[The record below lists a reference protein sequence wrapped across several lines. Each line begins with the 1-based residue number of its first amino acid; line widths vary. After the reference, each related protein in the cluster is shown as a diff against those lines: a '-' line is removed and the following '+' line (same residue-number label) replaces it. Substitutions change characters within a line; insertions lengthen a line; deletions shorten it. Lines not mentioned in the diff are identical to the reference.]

1 MKRQLTSI
9 LLFSALLVGGASTF
23 VSCTDHESDSAY
35 NTSVSL
41 ADAIAQQKAKLEAL
55 NNELAQKVDQATY
68 ATDKQA
74 LEARIAAN
82 EEVIAKLDD
91 NYVSYGKLNAA
102 IDGSKA
108 YTDSLVKSE
117 IGAIE
122 KLRKTDS
129 LANARLDS
137 ALQAQIDT
145 LGKQVNSIDEMQKK
159 MEKALDYLV
168 NKNLSNIAIN
178 ATENPVVGEWNAAF
192 VGSQLNLAAAYYG
205 VSTGLCDEEYW
216 KDATTGEKDNQLKK
230 NHVINGKDAGYIYVS
245 LNPTELDPSC
255 ITDLKLVDSQGNE
268 AKGFTLGGL
277 KETSKVLTYGY
288 TRAASANGFYAI
300 PVTCTD
306 PQNDDFSLN
315 KGDLK
320 TAAKNV
326 LDELKNPSKTNLQ
339 IADIATTLYRS
350 LNNQLKAYTVKAT
363 YYLYDATTGEMVKKT
378 QVAPTYNMAAF
389 AVKPLSF
396 NFAKD
401 NQYLAKIA
409 AGLDRDWFPTLSDN
423 LSRIMSSLENVKFE
437 NKELSVYSFVAAL
450 GVTADEVDGNVV
462 FKNGNNEVATI
473 KNATV
478 EKEGETTVTIGT
490 ETKTQYIYKLT
501 VKDDTMLKPVIE
513 EINNTIAG
521 KLQPAKDVIN
531 AAMKYTEKYDNYV
544 PKLNSLLKKITSNVA
559 NANRLLQP
567 TLLYVDQNN
576 NWNFVSTANHF
587 GSRFTGRGATV
598 MVATTYTAEYLA
610 PAYKKSIYVLDEKG
624 DIAKGAEILVDGTNY
639 GQTPFTGNVHKIV
652 FNAKDAGNYTIVYK
666 AVDYS
671 GVEVEKNFYITV
683 K

>member
-41 ADAIAQQKAKLEAL
+41 ADAIAKQKSDLTEL
-55 NNELAQKVDQATY
+55 NEWLGELKKQNPSLADAIDARIKAN
-68 ATDKQA
+68 KQA
-74 LEARIAAN
+74 IADL
-82 EEVIAKLDD
+82 LDD
-91 NYVSYGKLNAA
+91 TFVTYGKLNAA
-102 IDGSKA
+102 IEGSEA
-108 YTDSLVKSE
+108 YQGLKSE
-117 IGAIE
+117 IAAVE

-159 MEKALDYLV
+159 METALDYLV

-205 VSTGLCDEEYW
+205 VAGSEGSEYFNV
-216 KDATTGEKDNQLKK
+216 KGGKL
-230 NHVINGKDAGYIYVS
+230 VSNGDAGYIYVS
-245 LNPTELDPSC
+245 LNPTELDPAQ
-255 ITDLKLVDSQGNE
+255 ITELKLVDSQGNE
-268 AKGFTLGGL
+268 AKGFKLGDL
-277 KETSKVLTYGY
+277 TPTSKVLTYGY

-320 TAAKNV
+320 AAAKNV
-326 LDELKNPSKTNLQ
+326 LEELKNPSKTNLQ
-339 IADIATTLYRS
+339 VADIATTLYRS

-389 AVKPLSF
+389 AVKPLGF
-396 NFAKD
+396 NFAKN

-409 AGLDRDWFPTLSDN
+409 SGLDRDWFPTLSDN
-423 LSRIMSSLENVKFE
+423 LSRIMSSLEDFKIDEKQNI
-437 NKELSVYSFVAAL
+437 SVISFVASL
-450 GVTADEVDGNVV
+450 GVKAENVGNDVV
-462 FKNGNNEVATI
+462 FNKDKQKEITI
-473 KNATV
+473 KNASVV
-478 EKEGETTVTIGT
+478 ELGSVEVNVGTTESKEQ
-490 ETKTQYIYKLT
+490 QYIYKLT
-501 VKDDTMLKPVIE
+501 VKDDEMLTPIIKN
-513 EINNTIAG
+513 INNTIAG

-531 AAMKYTEKYDNYV
+531 TALKFSEKYDNYV
-544 PKLNSLLKKITSNVA
+544 PKLNSLLHKVTSNIGNV
-559 NANRLLQP
+559 NRLLQP
-567 TLLYVDQNN
+567 TLMYVDQND

-587 GSRFTGRGATV
+587 GSRFTGKGATI

-610 PAYKKSIYVLDEKG
+610 PAYKKSIYVKD
-624 DIAKGAEILVDGTNY
+624 AKNGAAILVDGKEIKEGDT
-639 GQTPFTGNVHKIV
+639 FSGNVHKIV
-652 FNAKDAGNYTIVYK
+652 FNAKDAGDYTIVYK

-671 GVEVEKNFYITV
+671 GVEVEKEFYITV

>member
-41 ADAIAQQKAKLEAL
+41 ADAIAKQKSDLTEL
-55 NNELAQKVDQATY
+55 NQWLGELRTKKPSLADAIDARIKAN
-68 ATDKQA
+68 KQA
-74 LEARIAAN
+74 I
-82 EEVIAKLDD
+82 EELMAENFVT
-91 NYVSYGKLNAA
+91 YGKLNAA

-216 KDATTGEKDNQLKK
+216 KDNQLKN

-339 IADIATTLYRS
+339 VADIATTLYRS
-350 LNNQLKAYTVKAT
+350 LNNQLKAYTVKVT

-396 NFAKD
+396 NFAKN

-409 AGLDRDWFPTLSDN
+409 SGLDRDWFPTLSDN
-423 LSRIMSSLENVKFE
+423 LSRIMSSLEDVKFE

-450 GVTADEVDGNVV
+450 GVTAENVDGNVV
-462 FKNGNNEVATI
+462 FKNGRDVVATI

-478 EKEGETTVTIGT
+478 KQEGETIVGT
-490 ETKTQYIYKLT
+490 GADAKKQYIYKLT
-501 VKDDTMLKPVIE
+501 VKDDTMLKPVID

-544 PKLNSLLKKITSNVA
+544 PKLNSLLKKITSNIA

-567 TLLYVDQNN
+567 TLLYVDQND

-587 GSRFTGRGATV
+587 GSRFTGKGATI

-624 DIAKGAEILVDGTNY
+624 NKTKGAEILVNGTNY
-639 GQTPFTGNVHKIV
+639 GETPFSGNVHKIV

>member
-23 VSCTDHESDSAY
+23 VSCTDNESDSAY

-41 ADAIAQQKAKLEAL
+41 ADAIAKQKADLL
-55 NNELAQKVDQATY
+55 NLNEWLGELKKQNPSLADAIDARIKAN
-68 ATDKQA
+68 KQA
-74 LEARIAAN
+74 IADL
-82 EEVIAKLDD
+82 LDD
-91 NYVSYGKLNAA
+91 TFVTYGKLNAA
-102 IDGSKA
+102 IEGSEA
-108 YTDSLVKSE
+108 YQGLKSE
-117 IGAIE
+117 IAAVE

-159 MEKALDYLV
+159 METALDYLV

-205 VSTGLCDEEYW
+205 VAGSEGSEYFNV
-216 KDATTGEKDNQLKK
+216 KGGKL
-230 NHVINGKDAGYIYVS
+230 VSNGDAGYIYVS
-245 LNPTELDPSC
+245 LNPTELDPAQ
-255 ITDLKLVDSQGNE
+255 ITELKLVDSQGNE
-268 AKGFTLGGL
+268 AKGFKLGDL
-277 KETSKVLTYGY
+277 TPTSKVLTYGY

-320 TAAKNV
+320 AAAKNV
-326 LDELKNPSKTNLQ
+326 LEELKNPSKTNLQ
-339 IADIATTLYRS
+339 VADIATTLYRS

-389 AVKPLSF
+389 AVKPLGF
-396 NFAKD
+396 NFAKN

-409 AGLDRDWFPTLSDN
+409 SGLDRDWFPTLSDN
-423 LSRIMSSLENVKFE
+423 LSRIMSSLEDVKFE

-450 GVTADEVDGNVV
+450 GVTAENVDGNVV
-462 FKNGNNEVATI
+462 FKNGTAVVATI

-478 EKEGETTVTIGT
+478 KQEGVTSVGT
-490 ETKTQYIYKLT
+490 GDDAKNQYIYKLT
-501 VKDDTMLKPVIE
+501 VKDDTMLKPVID

-544 PKLNSLLKKITSNVA
+544 PKLNSLVKKITSNIA
-559 NANRLLQP
+559 NVNRLLQP

-610 PAYKKSIYVLDEKG
+610 PAYKKSIYVKD
-624 DIAKGAEILVDGTNY
+624 AKNGAAILVDGKEIKEGDT
-639 GQTPFTGNVHKIV
+639 FSGNVHKIV
-652 FNAKDAGNYTIVYK
+652 FNAKDAGDYTIVYK

-671 GVEVEKNFYITV
+671 GEGVEKEFYITV

>member
-23 VSCTDHESDSAY
+23 VSCTDNESDSAY

-41 ADAIAQQKAKLEAL
+41 ADAIAKQKADLL
-55 NNELAQKVDQATY
+55 NLNEWLGELKKQNPSLADAIDARIKAN
-68 ATDKQA
+68 KQA
-74 LEARIAAN
+74 IADL
-82 EEVIAKLDD
+82 LDD
-91 NYVSYGKLNAA
+91 TFVTYGKLNAA
-102 IDGSKA
+102 IEGSEA
-108 YTDSLVKSE
+108 YQGLKSE
-117 IGAIE
+117 IAAVE

-159 MEKALDYLV
+159 METALDYLV

-205 VSTGLCDEEYW
+205 VAGSEGSEYFNV
-216 KDATTGEKDNQLKK
+216 KGGKL
-230 NHVINGKDAGYIYVS
+230 VSNGDAGYIYVS
-245 LNPTELDPSC
+245 LNPTELDPAQ
-255 ITDLKLVDSQGNE
+255 ITELKLVDSQGNE
-268 AKGFTLGGL
+268 AKGFKLGDL
-277 KETSKVLTYGY
+277 TPTSKVLTYGY

-320 TAAKNV
+320 AAAKNV
-326 LDELKNPSKTNLQ
+326 LEELKNPSKTNLQ
-339 IADIATTLYRS
+339 VADIATTLYRS

-389 AVKPLSF
+389 AVKPLGF
-396 NFAKD
+396 NFAKN

-409 AGLDRDWFPTLSDN
+409 SGLDRDWFPTLSDN
-423 LSRIMSSLENVKFE
+423 LSRIMSSLEDVKFE

-450 GVTADEVDGNVV
+450 GVTAENVDGNVV
-462 FKNGNNEVATI
+462 FKNGTAVVATI

-478 EKEGETTVTIGT
+478 KQEGVTSVGT
-490 ETKTQYIYKLT
+490 GDDAKNQYIYKLT
-501 VKDDTMLKPVIE
+501 VKDDTMLKPVID

-521 KLQPAKDVIN
+521 KLQPAKDV
-531 AAMKYTEKYDNYV
+531 M
-544 PKLNSLLKKITSNVA
+544 
-559 NANRLLQP
+559 
-567 TLLYVDQNN
+567 
-576 NWNFVSTANHF
+576 W
-587 GSRFTGRGATV
+587 
-598 MVATTYTAEYLA
+598 
-610 PAYKKSIYVLDEKG
+610 
-624 DIAKGAEILVDGTNY
+624 
-639 GQTPFTGNVHKIV
+639 
-652 FNAKDAGNYTIVYK
+652 
-666 AVDYS
+666 
-671 GVEVEKNFYITV
+671 
-683 K
+683 

>member
-23 VSCTDHESDSAY
+23 VSCTDNESDSAY

-41 ADAIAQQKAKLEAL
+41 ADAIAKQKAELTTL
-55 NNELAQKVDQATY
+55 NQWLGDLKNQSSLGDAIDGRIQEN
-68 ATDKQA
+68 KQA
-74 LEARIAAN
+74 IADL
-82 EEVIAKLDD
+82 LDD
-91 NYVSYGKLNAA
+91 TFVTYGKLNAA
-102 IDGSKA
+102 IEASQA
-108 YTDSLVKSE
+108 YQGLKSE
-117 IGAIE
+117 IAAVE
-122 KLRKTDS
+122 RLRATDS
-129 LANARLDS
+129 LAFARMDS
-137 ALQAQIDT
+137 TLQAKIDT
-145 LGKQVNSIDEMQKK
+145 LGTKVNSIEEMQDK
-159 MEKALDYLV
+159 MKTALDFLV

-205 VSTGLCDEEYW
+205 VAGSAGSEYFNV
-216 KDATTGEKDNQLKK
+216 KGGKL
-230 NHVINGKDAGYIYVS
+230 VSNGDAGYIYVS
-245 LNPTELDPSC
+245 LNPTELDPAQ
-255 ITDLKLVDSQGNE
+255 ITELKLVDSQGNE
-268 AKGFTLGGL
+268 AKGFKLGDL
-277 KETSKVLTYGY
+277 TPTSKVLTYGY

-320 TAAKNV
+320 AAAKNV
-326 LDELKNPSKTNLQ
+326 LEELKNPSKTNLQ
-339 IADIATTLYRS
+339 VADIATTLYRS

-389 AVKPLSF
+389 AVKPLGF
-396 NFAKD
+396 NFAKN

-409 AGLDRDWFPTLSDN
+409 SGLDRDWFPTLSDN
-423 LSRIMSSLENVKFE
+423 LSRIMSSLEDVKFE

-450 GVTADEVDGNVV
+450 GVTAENVDGNVV
-462 FKNGNNEVATI
+462 FKNGTEVVATI

-478 EKEGETTVTIGT
+478 KQEGETIVGT
-490 ETKTQYIYKLT
+490 GAEAKNQYIYKLT
-501 VKDDTMLKPVIE
+501 VKDDTMLKPVID

-544 PKLNSLLKKITSNVA
+544 PKLNSLVKKITSNIA
-559 NANRLLQP
+559 NVNRLLQP

-610 PAYKKSIYVLDEKG
+610 PAYKKSIYVED
-624 DIAKGAEILVDGTNY
+624 AKNGAAILVDGKEIKEGDT
-639 GQTPFTGNVHKIV
+639 FSGNVHKIV
-652 FNAKDAGNYTIVYK
+652 FNAKDAGDYTIVYK

-671 GVEVEKNFYITV
+671 GEMVEKEFYITV

>member
-23 VSCTDHESDSAY
+23 VSCTDNESDSAY

-41 ADAIAQQKAKLEAL
+41 ADAIAKQKADLL
-55 NNELAQKVDQATY
+55 NLNEWLGELKKQNPSLADAIDARIKAN
-68 ATDKQA
+68 KQA
-74 LEARIAAN
+74 IADL
-82 EEVIAKLDD
+82 LDD
-91 NYVSYGKLNAA
+91 TFVTYGKLNAA
-102 IDGSKA
+102 IEGSEA
-108 YTDSLVKSE
+108 YQGLKSE
-117 IGAIE
+117 IAAVE

-159 MEKALDYLV
+159 METALDYLV

-205 VSTGLCDEEYW
+205 VAGSEGSEYFNV
-216 KDATTGEKDNQLKK
+216 KGGKL
-230 NHVINGKDAGYIYVS
+230 VSNGDAGYIYVS
-245 LNPTELDPSC
+245 LNPTELDPAQ
-255 ITDLKLVDSQGNE
+255 ITELKLVDSQGNE
-268 AKGFTLGGL
+268 AKGFKLGDL
-277 KETSKVLTYGY
+277 TPTSKVLTYGY

-320 TAAKNV
+320 AAAKNV
-326 LDELKNPSKTNLQ
+326 LEELKNPSKTNLQ
-339 IADIATTLYRS
+339 VADIATTLYRS

-389 AVKPLSF
+389 AVKPLGF
-396 NFAKD
+396 NFAKN

-409 AGLDRDWFPTLSDN
+409 SGLDRDWFPTLSDN
-423 LSRIMSSLENVKFE
+423 LSRIMSSLEDVKFE

-450 GVTADEVDGNVV
+450 GVTAENVDGNVV
-462 FKNGNNEVATI
+462 FKNGTADVATI

-478 EKEGETTVTIGT
+478 KQEGMTSVGT
-490 ETKTQYIYKLT
+490 GDDAKNQYIYKLT
-501 VKDDTMLKPVIE
+501 VKDDTMLKPVID

-544 PKLNSLLKKITSNVA
+544 PKLNSLVKKITSNIA
-559 NANRLLQP
+559 NVNRLLQP

-610 PAYKKSIYVLDEKG
+610 PAYKKSIYVKD
-624 DIAKGAEILVDGTNY
+624 AKNGAAILVDGKEIKEGDT
-639 GQTPFTGNVHKIV
+639 FSGNVHKIV
-652 FNAKDAGNYTIVYK
+652 FNAKDAGDYTIVYK

-671 GVEVEKNFYITV
+671 GEGVVKEFYITV

>member
-41 ADAIAQQKAKLEAL
+41 ADAIAKQKSDLTELNEWLGKLRTEKPS
-55 NNELAQKVDQATY
+55 LADAIDARIKAN
-68 ATDKQA
+68 KQA
-74 LEARIAAN
+74 IEKLMAEN
-82 EEVIAKLDD
+82 FVTCGKLD
-91 NYVSYGKLNAA
+91 AA
-102 IDGSKA
+102 IAGSKA

-159 MEKALDYLV
+159 METALDYLV

-205 VSTGLCDEEYW
+205 VAGSEGSEYFNV
-216 KDATTGEKDNQLKK
+216 KGGKL
-230 NHVINGKDAGYIYVS
+230 VSNGDAGYIYVS
-245 LNPTELDPSC
+245 LNPTELDPAQ
-255 ITDLKLVDSQGNE
+255 ITELKLVDSQGNE
-268 AKGFTLGGL
+268 AKGFKLGDL
-277 KETSKVLTYGY
+277 TPTSKVLTYGY

-320 TAAKNV
+320 AAAKNV
-326 LDELKNPSKTNLQ
+326 LEELKNPSKTNLQ
-339 IADIATTLYRS
+339 VADIATTLYRS

-389 AVKPLSF
+389 AVKPLGF
-396 NFAKD
+396 NFAKN

-409 AGLDRDWFPTLSDN
+409 SGLDRDWFPTLSDN
-423 LSRIMSSLENVKFE
+423 LSRIMSSLEDVKFE

-450 GVTADEVDGNVV
+450 GVTAENVDGNVV
-462 FKNGNNEVATI
+462 FKNGTEVVATI

-478 EKEGETTVTIGT
+478 KQEGETIVGT
-490 ETKTQYIYKLT
+490 GADAKKQYIYKLT
-501 VKDDTMLKPVIE
+501 VKDDTMLKPVID

-544 PKLNSLLKKITSNVA
+544 PKLNSLVKKITSNIA
-559 NANRLLQP
+559 NVNRLLQP

-610 PAYKKSIYVLDEKG
+610 PAYKKSIYVKD
-624 DIAKGAEILVDGTNY
+624 AKNGAAILVDGKEIKEGDT
-639 GQTPFTGNVHKIV
+639 FSGNVHKIV
-652 FNAKDAGNYTIVYK
+652 FNAKDAGDYTIVYK

-671 GVEVEKNFYITV
+671 GVEVEKEFYITV

>member
-23 VSCTDHESDSAY
+23 VSCTDNESDSAY

-41 ADAIAQQKAKLEAL
+41 ADAIAKQKAELTTL
-55 NNELAQKVDQATY
+55 NQWLGDLKNKSSLGDAIDGRIQEN
-68 ATDKQA
+68 KQA
-74 LEARIAAN
+74 IADL
-82 EEVIAKLDD
+82 LDD
-91 NYVSYGKLNAA
+91 TFVTYGKLNAA
-102 IDGSKA
+102 IEASQA
-108 YTDSLVKSE
+108 YQGLKSE
-117 IGAIE
+117 IAAVE
-122 KLRKTDS
+122 RLRATDS
-129 LANARLDS
+129 LAFARMDS
-137 ALQAQIDT
+137 TLQAKIDT
-145 LGKQVNSIDEMQKK
+145 LGTKVNSIEEMQDK
-159 MEKALDYLV
+159 MKTALDFLV

-205 VSTGLCDEEYW
+205 VAGSEGSEYFNV
-216 KDATTGEKDNQLKK
+216 KGGKL
-230 NHVINGKDAGYIYVS
+230 VSNGDAGYIYVS
-245 LNPTELDPSC
+245 LNPTELDPAQ
-255 ITDLKLVDSQGNE
+255 ITELKLVDSQGNE
-268 AKGFTLGGL
+268 AKGFKLGDL
-277 KETSKVLTYGY
+277 TPTSKVLTYGY

-320 TAAKNV
+320 AAAKNV
-326 LDELKNPSKTNLQ
+326 LEELKNPSKTNLQ
-339 IADIATTLYRS
+339 VADIATTLYRS

-389 AVKPLSF
+389 AVKPLGF
-396 NFAKD
+396 NFAKN

-409 AGLDRDWFPTLSDN
+409 SGLDRDWFPTLSDN
-423 LSRIMSSLENVKFE
+423 LSRIMSSLEDVKFE

-450 GVTADEVDGNVV
+450 GVTAENVDGNVV
-462 FKNGNNEVATI
+462 FKNGTEVVATI

-478 EKEGETTVTIGT
+478 KQEGETIVGT
-490 ETKTQYIYKLT
+490 GAEAKNQYIYKLT
-501 VKDDTMLKPVIE
+501 VKDDTMLKPVID

-544 PKLNSLLKKITSNVA
+544 PKLNSLVKKITSNIA
-559 NANRLLQP
+559 NVNRLLQP

-610 PAYKKSIYVLDEKG
+610 PAYKKSIYVKD
-624 DIAKGAEILVDGTNY
+624 AKNGAAILVDGKEIKEGDT
-639 GQTPFTGNVHKIV
+639 FSGNVHKIV
-652 FNAKDAGNYTIVYK
+652 FNAKDAGDYTIVYK

-671 GVEVEKNFYITV
+671 GVEVEKEFYITV

>member
-23 VSCTDHESDSAY
+23 VSCTDNESDSAY

-41 ADAIAQQKAKLEAL
+41 ADAIAKQKADLL
-55 NNELAQKVDQATY
+55 NLNEWLGELKKQNPSLADAIDARIKAN
-68 ATDKQA
+68 KQA
-74 LEARIAAN
+74 IADL
-82 EEVIAKLDD
+82 LDD
-91 NYVSYGKLNAA
+91 TFVTYGKLNAA
-102 IDGSKA
+102 IEGSEA
-108 YTDSLVKSE
+108 YQGLKSE
-117 IGAIE
+117 IAAVE

-159 MEKALDYLV
+159 METALDYLV

-205 VSTGLCDEEYW
+205 VAGSEGSESFNVKGGKL
-216 KDATTGEKDNQLKK
+216 
-230 NHVINGKDAGYIYVS
+230 VSNGDAGYIYVS
-245 LNPTELDPSC
+245 LNPTELDPAQ
-255 ITDLKLVDSQGNE
+255 ITELKLVDSQGNE
-268 AKGFTLGGL
+268 AKGFKLGDL
-277 KETSKVLTYGY
+277 TPTSKVLTYGY

-320 TAAKNV
+320 AAAKNV
-326 LDELKNPSKTNLQ
+326 LEELKNPSKTNLQ
-339 IADIATTLYRS
+339 VADIATTLYRS

-389 AVKPLSF
+389 AVKPLGF
-396 NFAKD
+396 NFAKN

-409 AGLDRDWFPTLSDN
+409 SGLDRDWFPTLSDN
-423 LSRIMSSLENVKFE
+423 LSRIMSSLEDVKFE

-450 GVTADEVDGNVV
+450 GVTAENVDGNVV
-462 FKNGNNEVATI
+462 FKNGTADVATI

-478 EKEGETTVTIGT
+478 KQEGVTSVGT
-490 ETKTQYIYKLT
+490 GDDAKNQYIYKLT
-501 VKDDTMLKPVIE
+501 VKDDTMLKPVID

-531 AAMKYTEKYDNYV
+531 DAMKYTEKYDNYV
-544 PKLNSLLKKITSNVA
+544 PKLNSLVKKITSNIA
-559 NANRLLQP
+559 NVNRLLQP

-610 PAYKKSIYVLDEKG
+610 PAYKKSIYVKD
-624 DIAKGAEILVDGTNY
+624 AKNGAAILVEGKEIKEGDT
-639 GQTPFTGNVHKIV
+639 FSGNVHKIV
-652 FNAKDAGNYTIVYK
+652 FNAKDAGDYTIVYK

-671 GVEVEKNFYITV
+671 GVEVEKEFYITV

>member
-23 VSCTDHESDSAY
+23 VSCTDNESDSAY

-41 ADAIAQQKAKLEAL
+41 ADAIAKQKADLL
-55 NNELAQKVDQATY
+55 NLNEWLGELKKQNPSLADAIDARIKAN
-68 ATDKQA
+68 KQA
-74 LEARIAAN
+74 IADL
-82 EEVIAKLDD
+82 LDD
-91 NYVSYGKLNAA
+91 TFVTYGKLNAA
-102 IDGSKA
+102 IEGSEA
-108 YTDSLVKSE
+108 YQGLKSE
-117 IGAIE
+117 IAAVE

-159 MEKALDYLV
+159 METALDYLV

-205 VSTGLCDEEYW
+205 VAGSEGSEYFNV
-216 KDATTGEKDNQLKK
+216 KGGKL
-230 NHVINGKDAGYIYVS
+230 VSNGDAGYIYVS
-245 LNPTELDPSC
+245 LNPTELDPAQ
-255 ITDLKLVDSQGNE
+255 ITELKLVDSQGNE
-268 AKGFTLGGL
+268 AKGFKLGDL
-277 KETSKVLTYGY
+277 TPTSKVLTYGY

-320 TAAKNV
+320 AAAKNV
-326 LDELKNPSKTNLQ
+326 LEELKNPSKTNLQ
-339 IADIATTLYRS
+339 VADIATTLYRS

-389 AVKPLSF
+389 AVKPLGF
-396 NFAKD
+396 NFAKN

-409 AGLDRDWFPTLSDN
+409 SGLDRDWFPTLSDN
-423 LSRIMSSLENVKFE
+423 LSRIMSSLEDVKFE

-450 GVTADEVDGNVV
+450 GVTAENVDGNVV
-462 FKNGNNEVATI
+462 FKNGTADVATI

-478 EKEGETTVTIGT
+478 KQEGVTSVGT
-490 ETKTQYIYKLT
+490 GDDAKNQYIYKLT
-501 VKDDTMLKPVIE
+501 VKDDTMLKPVID

-544 PKLNSLLKKITSNVA
+544 PKLNSLVKKITSNIA
-559 NANRLLQP
+559 NVNRLLQP

-610 PAYKKSIYVLDEKG
+610 PAYKKSIYVKD
-624 DIAKGAEILVDGTNY
+624 AKNGAAILVDGKEIKEGDT
-639 GQTPFTGNVHKIV
+639 FSGNVHKIV
-652 FNAKDAGNYTIVYK
+652 FNAKDAGDYTIVYK

-671 GVEVEKNFYITV
+671 GEGVVKEFYITV

>member
-23 VSCTDHESDSAY
+23 VSCTDNESDSAY

-41 ADAIAQQKAKLEAL
+41 ADAIAKQKADLL
-55 NNELAQKVDQATY
+55 NLNEWLGELKKQNPSLADAIDARIKAN
-68 ATDKQA
+68 KQA
-74 LEARIAAN
+74 IADL
-82 EEVIAKLDD
+82 LDD
-91 NYVSYGKLNAA
+91 TFVTYGKLNAA
-102 IDGSKA
+102 IEGSEA
-108 YTDSLVKSE
+108 YQGLKSE
-117 IGAIE
+117 IAAVE

-159 MEKALDYLV
+159 METALDYLV

-205 VSTGLCDEEYW
+205 VAGSEGSEYFNV
-216 KDATTGEKDNQLKK
+216 KGGKL
-230 NHVINGKDAGYIYVS
+230 VSNGDAGYIYVS
-245 LNPTELDPSC
+245 LNPTELDPAQ
-255 ITDLKLVDSQGNE
+255 ITELKLVDSQGNE
-268 AKGFTLGGL
+268 AKGFKLGDL
-277 KETSKVLTYGY
+277 TPTSKVLTYGY

-320 TAAKNV
+320 AAAKNV
-326 LDELKNPSKTNLQ
+326 LEELKNPSKTNLQ
-339 IADIATTLYRS
+339 VADIATTLYRS

-389 AVKPLSF
+389 AVKPLGF
-396 NFAKD
+396 NFAKN

-409 AGLDRDWFPTLSDN
+409 SGLDRDWFPTLSDN
-423 LSRIMSSLENVKFE
+423 LSRIMSSLEDVKFE

-450 GVTADEVDGNVV
+450 GVTAENVDGNVV
-462 FKNGNNEVATI
+462 FKNGTAVVATI

-478 EKEGETTVTIGT
+478 KQEGVTSVGT
-490 ETKTQYIYKLT
+490 GDDAKNQYIYKLT
-501 VKDDTMLKPVIE
+501 VKDDTMLKPVID

-544 PKLNSLLKKITSNVA
+544 PKLNSLVKKITSNIA
-559 NANRLLQP
+559 NVNRLLQP

-610 PAYKKSIYVLDEKG
+610 PAYKKSIYVKD
-624 DIAKGAEILVDGTNY
+624 AKNGAAILVDGKEIKEGDT
-639 GQTPFTGNVHKIV
+639 FSGNVHKIV
-652 FNAKDAGNYTIVYK
+652 FNAKDAGDYTIVYK

-671 GVEVEKNFYITV
+671 GVEVEKEFYITV

>member
-23 VSCTDHESDSAY
+23 VSCTDNESDSAY

-41 ADAIAQQKAKLEAL
+41 ADAIAKQKADLL
-55 NNELAQKVDQATY
+55 NLNEWLGELKKQNPSLADAIDARIKAN
-68 ATDKQA
+68 KQA
-74 LEARIAAN
+74 IADL
-82 EEVIAKLDD
+82 LDD
-91 NYVSYGKLNAA
+91 TFVTYGKLNAA
-102 IDGSKA
+102 IEGSEA
-108 YTDSLVKSE
+108 YQGLKSE
-117 IGAIE
+117 IAAVE

-129 LANARLDS
+129 LAFTRMDS
-137 ALQAQIDT
+137 ALQAKIDT
-145 LGKQVNSIDEMQKK
+145 LGTQVNSIEEMQNK
-159 MEKALDYLV
+159 MKTALDFLV

-205 VSTGLCDEEYW
+205 VAGSEGSEYFNV
-216 KDATTGEKDNQLKK
+216 KGGKL
-230 NHVINGKDAGYIYVS
+230 VSNGDAGYIYVS
-245 LNPTELDPSC
+245 LNPTELDPAQ
-255 ITDLKLVDSQGNE
+255 ITELKLVDSQGNE
-268 AKGFTLGGL
+268 AKGFKLGDL
-277 KETSKVLTYGY
+277 TPTSKVLTYGY

-320 TAAKNV
+320 AAAKNV
-326 LDELKNPSKTNLQ
+326 LEELKNPSKTNLQ
-339 IADIATTLYRS
+339 VADIATTLYRS

-389 AVKPLSF
+389 AVKPLGF
-396 NFAKD
+396 NFAKN

-409 AGLDRDWFPTLSDN
+409 SGLDRDWFPTLSDN
-423 LSRIMSSLENVKFE
+423 LSRIMSSLEDVKFE

-450 GVTADEVDGNVV
+450 GVTAENVDGNVV
-462 FKNGNNEVATI
+462 FKNGTEVVATI

-478 EKEGETTVTIGT
+478 NQEGETIVGT
-490 ETKTQYIYKLT
+490 GADAKKQYIYKLT
-501 VKDDTMLKPVIE
+501 VKDDTMLKPVID

-544 PKLNSLLKKITSNVA
+544 PKLNSLVKKITSNIA
-559 NANRLLQP
+559 NVNRLLQP

-610 PAYKKSIYVLDEKG
+610 PAYKKSIYVKD
-624 DIAKGAEILVDGTNY
+624 AKNGAAILVDGKEIKEGDT
-639 GQTPFTGNVHKIV
+639 FSGNVHKIV
-652 FNAKDAGNYTIVYK
+652 FNAKDAGDYTIVYK

-671 GVEVEKNFYITV
+671 GVEVEKEFYITV

>member
-41 ADAIAQQKAKLEAL
+41 ADAIAKQKSDLTELNEWLGKLRTEKPS
-55 NNELAQKVDQATY
+55 LADAI
-68 ATDKQA
+68 D
-74 LEARIAAN
+74 ARIKAN
-82 EEVIAKLDD
+82 KQVIDSLMAE
-91 NYVSYGKLNAA
+91 NFVTYGKLNAA

-159 MEKALDYLV
+159 METALDYLV

-205 VSTGLCDEEYW
+205 VAGSEGSEYFNV
-216 KDATTGEKDNQLKK
+216 KGGKL
-230 NHVINGKDAGYIYVS
+230 VSNGDAGYIYVS
-245 LNPTELDPSC
+245 LNPTELDPAQ
-255 ITDLKLVDSQGNE
+255 ITELKLVDSQGNE
-268 AKGFTLGGL
+268 AKGFKLGDL
-277 KETSKVLTYGY
+277 TPTSKVLTYGY

-320 TAAKNV
+320 AAAKNV
-326 LDELKNPSKTNLQ
+326 LEELKNPSKTNLQ
-339 IADIATTLYRS
+339 VADIATTLYRS
-350 LNNQLKAYTVKAT
+350 LNNQLKAYTVKVT
-363 YYLYDATTGEMVKKT
+363 YYLYDATKGEMVKKT

-401 NQYLAKIA
+401 NQYLSKIA
-409 AGLDRDWFPTLSDN
+409 ASLDRDWFPTLSDN
-423 LSRIMSSLENVKFE
+423 LSRIMSSLEDVKFE

-450 GVTADEVDGNVV
+450 GVTAENVDGNVV
-462 FKNGNNEVATI
+462 FKNGTEVVATI

-478 EKEGETTVTIGT
+478 KEEGWTLVGTGAEEK
-490 ETKTQYIYKLT
+490 KQYIYKLT
-501 VKDDTMLKPVIE
+501 VKDDTMLKPVID

-544 PKLNSLLKKITSNVA
+544 PKLNSLLKKITSNIA

-567 TLLYVDQNN
+567 TLLYVDQND

-587 GSRFTGRGATV
+587 GSRFTGTGATV

-610 PAYKKSIYVLDEKG
+610 PAYKKSIYVEG
-624 DIAKGAEILVDGTNY
+624 AKNGAAILVDGKEIKEGDT
-639 GQTPFTGNVHKIV
+639 FSGNVHKIV
-652 FNAKDAGNYTIVYK
+652 FNAPETGDYTIVYK

-671 GVEVEKNFYITV
+671 GEVVEKEFYITV

>member
-41 ADAIAQQKAKLEAL
+41 ADAIAKQKSDLTDLNQWLGELRTKNPSLEKAIDARIKA
-55 NNELAQKVDQATY
+55 N
-68 ATDKQA
+68 KQA
-74 LEARIAAN
+74 IDSLMAEN
-82 EEVIAKLDD
+82 FVT
-91 NYVSYGKLNAA
+91 YGKLNAA

-216 KDATTGEKDNQLKK
+216 KDKQLKN

-339 IADIATTLYRS
+339 VADIATTLYRS
-350 LNNQLKAYTVKAT
+350 LNNQLKAYTVKVT

-396 NFAKD
+396 NFAKN

-409 AGLDRDWFPTLSDN
+409 SGLDRDWFPTLSDN
-423 LSRIMSSLENVKFE
+423 LSRIMSSLEDVKFE

-450 GVTADEVDGNVV
+450 GVTAENVDGNVV
-462 FKNGNNEVATI
+462 FKNGTEVVATI

-478 EKEGETTVTIGT
+478 KQEGETIVGT
-490 ETKTQYIYKLT
+490 GADAKKQCIYKLT
-501 VKDDTMLKPVIE
+501 VKDDTMLKPVID

-544 PKLNSLLKKITSNVA
+544 PKLNSLLKKITSNIA

-567 TLLYVDQNN
+567 TLMYVDQND

-587 GSRFTGRGATV
+587 GSRFTGKGATI

-624 DIAKGAEILVDGTNY
+624 NKTKGAEILVNGTNY
-639 GQTPFTGNVHKIV
+639 GETPFSGNVHKIV

>member
-23 VSCTDHESDSAY
+23 VSCTDNESDSAY

-41 ADAIAQQKAKLEAL
+41 ADAIAKQKAELTTL
-55 NNELAQKVDQATY
+55 NQWLGDLKNKSSLGDAIDGRIQEN
-68 ATDKQA
+68 KQA
-74 LEARIAAN
+74 IADL
-82 EEVIAKLDD
+82 LDD
-91 NYVSYGKLNAA
+91 TFVTYGKLNAA
-102 IDGSKA
+102 IEASQA
-108 YTDSLVKSE
+108 YQGLKSE
-117 IGAIE
+117 IAAVE
-122 KLRKTDS
+122 RLRATDS
-129 LANARLDS
+129 LAFARMDS
-137 ALQAQIDT
+137 TLQAKIDT
-145 LGKQVNSIDEMQKK
+145 LGTKVNSIEEMQDK
-159 MEKALDYLV
+159 MKTALDFLV

-205 VSTGLCDEEYW
+205 VAGSEGSEYFNDV
-216 KDATTGEKDNQLKK
+216 KGGKL
-230 NHVINGKDAGYIYVS
+230 VSNGDAGYIYVS
-245 LNPTELDPSC
+245 LNPTELDPAQ
-255 ITDLKLVDSQGNE
+255 ITELKLVDSQGNE
-268 AKGFTLGGL
+268 AKGFKLGDL
-277 KETSKVLTYGY
+277 TPTSKVLTYGY

-320 TAAKNV
+320 AAAKNV
-326 LDELKNPSKTNLQ
+326 LEELKNPSKTNLQ
-339 IADIATTLYRS
+339 VADIATTLYRS

-389 AVKPLSF
+389 AVKPLGF
-396 NFAKD
+396 NFANN

-409 AGLDRDWFPTLSDN
+409 SGLDRDWFPTLSDN
-423 LSRIMSSLENVKFE
+423 LSRIMSSLEDVKFE

-450 GVTADEVDGNVV
+450 GVTAENVDGNVV
-462 FKNGNNEVATI
+462 FKNGTEVVATI

-478 EKEGETTVTIGT
+478 KQEGETIVGT
-490 ETKTQYIYKLT
+490 GAEAKNQYIYKLT
-501 VKDDTMLKPVIE
+501 VKDDTMLKPVID

-544 PKLNSLLKKITSNVA
+544 PKLNSLVKKITSNIA
-559 NANRLLQP
+559 NVNRLLQP

-610 PAYKKSIYVLDEKG
+610 PAYKKSIYVKD
-624 DIAKGAEILVDGTNY
+624 AKNGAAILVDGKEIKEGDT
-639 GQTPFTGNVHKIV
+639 FSGNVHKIV
-652 FNAKDAGNYTIVYK
+652 FNAKDAGDYTIVYK
-666 AVDYS
+666 AVDYF
-671 GVEVEKNFYITV
+671 GVEVEKEFYITV

>member
-23 VSCTDHESDSAY
+23 VSCTDNESDSAY

-41 ADAIAQQKAKLEAL
+41 ADAIAKQKADLL
-55 NNELAQKVDQATY
+55 NLNEWLGELKKQNPSLADAIDARIKAN
-68 ATDKQA
+68 KQA
-74 LEARIAAN
+74 IADL
-82 EEVIAKLDD
+82 LDD
-91 NYVSYGKLNAA
+91 TFVTYGKLNAA
-102 IDGSKA
+102 IEGSEA
-108 YTDSLVKSE
+108 YQGLKSE
-117 IGAIE
+117 IAAVE

-129 LANARLDS
+129 LAFTRMDS
-137 ALQAQIDT
+137 ALQAKIDT
-145 LGKQVNSIDEMQKK
+145 LGTQVNSIEEMQNK
-159 MEKALDYLV
+159 MKTALDFLV

-205 VSTGLCDEEYW
+205 VAGSEGSEYFNV
-216 KDATTGEKDNQLKK
+216 KGGKL
-230 NHVINGKDAGYIYVS
+230 VSNGDAGYIYVS
-245 LNPTELDPSC
+245 LNPTELDPAQ
-255 ITDLKLVDSQGNE
+255 ITELKLVDSQGNE
-268 AKGFTLGGL
+268 AKGFKLGDL
-277 KETSKVLTYGY
+277 TPTSKVLTYGY

-320 TAAKNV
+320 AAAKNV
-326 LDELKNPSKTNLQ
+326 LEELKNPSKTNLQ
-339 IADIATTLYRS
+339 VADIATTLYRS

-389 AVKPLSF
+389 AVKPLGF
-396 NFAKD
+396 NFAKN

-409 AGLDRDWFPTLSDN
+409 SGLDRDWFPTLSDN
-423 LSRIMSSLENVKFE
+423 LSRIMSSLEDVKFE

-450 GVTADEVDGNVV
+450 GVTAENVDGNVV
-462 FKNGNNEVATI
+462 FKNGREVVATI

-478 EKEGETTVTIGT
+478 KQEGVTIVGT
-490 ETKTQYIYKLT
+490 GVDAKNQYIYKLT
-501 VKDDTMLKPVIE
+501 VKDDTMLKPVID

-544 PKLNSLLKKITSNVA
+544 PKLNSLVKKITSNIA
-559 NANRLLQP
+559 NVNRLLQP
-567 TLLYVDQNN
+567 TLLYVDQNH

-610 PAYKKSIYVLDEKG
+610 PAYKKSIYVKD
-624 DIAKGAEILVDGTNY
+624 AKNGAAILVDGKEIKEGDT
-639 GQTPFTGNVHKIV
+639 FSGNVHKIV
-652 FNAKDAGNYTIVYK
+652 FNAKDAGDYTIVYK

-671 GVEVEKNFYITV
+671 GVEVEKEFYITV

>member
-55 NNELAQKVDQATY
+55 NNELAQKVDQTTY

-82 EEVIAKLDD
+82 EGVIASLDD

-102 IDGSKA
+102 IEASEA
-108 YTDSLVKSE
+108 YQGLKSE

-122 KLRKTDS
+122 NLRKTDS

-423 LSRIMSSLENVKFE
+423 LSRIMSSLDDVKFV
-437 NKELSVYSFVAAL
+437 NQDVTLYSFVAVL
-450 GVTADEVDGNVV
+450 GVTAEETADGSVIFKDE
-462 FKNGNNEVATI
+462 NGTKLGDPI
-473 KNATV
+473 KNAKIKSTKV
-478 EKEGETTVTIGT
+478 ADVTTVSGT
-490 ETKTQYIYKLT
+490 TKKQYIYELEVT
-501 VKDDTMLKPVIE
+501 NDEVLKPVIE
-513 EINNTIAG
+513 NINNTIAG

-544 PKLNSLLKKITSNVA
+544 PKLNSLVKKITSNIA
-559 NANRLLQP
+559 NVNRLLQP
-567 TLLYVDQNN
+567 TLLYVDNNN

-587 GSRFTGRGATV
+587 GSRFTGTGATV

-610 PAYKKSIYVLDEKG
+610 PAYKKSIYVKD
-624 DIAKGAEILVDGTNY
+624 AKNGAAILVDGKEIKEGDT
-639 GQTPFTGNVHKIV
+639 FSGNVHKIV
-652 FNAKDAGNYTIVYK
+652 FNAKTAGDYTIVYK
-666 AVDYS
+666 AIDYS
-671 GVEVEKNFYITV
+671 GVEVEKEFYITV

>member
-23 VSCTDHESDSAY
+23 VSCTDNESDSAY

-41 ADAIAQQKAKLEAL
+41 ADAIAKQKADLL
-55 NNELAQKVDQATY
+55 NLNEWLGELKKQNPSLADAIDARIKAN
-68 ATDKQA
+68 KQA
-74 LEARIAAN
+74 IADL
-82 EEVIAKLDD
+82 LDD
-91 NYVSYGKLNAA
+91 TFVTYGKLNAA
-102 IDGSKA
+102 IEGSEA
-108 YTDSLVKSE
+108 YQGLKSE
-117 IGAIE
+117 IAAVE

-159 MEKALDYLV
+159 METALDYLV

-205 VSTGLCDEEYW
+205 VAGSEGSEYFNV
-216 KDATTGEKDNQLKK
+216 KGGKL
-230 NHVINGKDAGYIYVS
+230 VSNGDAGYIYVS
-245 LNPTELDPSC
+245 LNPTELDPAQ
-255 ITDLKLVDSQGNE
+255 ITELKLVDSQGNE
-268 AKGFTLGGL
+268 AKGFKLGDL
-277 KETSKVLTYGY
+277 TPTSKVLTYGY

-320 TAAKNV
+320 AAAKNV
-326 LDELKNPSKTNLQ
+326 LEELKNPSKTNLQ
-339 IADIATTLYRS
+339 VADIATTLYRS

-389 AVKPLSF
+389 AVKPLGF
-396 NFAKD
+396 NFAKN

-409 AGLDRDWFPTLSDN
+409 SGLDRDWFPTLSDN
-423 LSRIMSSLENVKFE
+423 LSRIMSSLEDVKFE

-450 GVTADEVDGNVV
+450 GVTAENVDGNVV
-462 FKNGNNEVATI
+462 FKNGTAVVATI

-478 EKEGETTVTIGT
+478 KQEGVTIVGT
-490 ETKTQYIYKLT
+490 GADAKNQYIYKLT
-501 VKDDTMLKPVIE
+501 VKDDTMLKPVID

-544 PKLNSLLKKITSNVA
+544 PKLNSLVKKITSNIA
-559 NANRLLQP
+559 NVNRLLQP

-610 PAYKKSIYVLDEKG
+610 PAYKKSIYVKD
-624 DIAKGAEILVDGTNY
+624 AKNGAAILVDGKEIKEGDT
-639 GQTPFTGNVHKIV
+639 FSGNVHKIV
-652 FNAKDAGNYTIVYK
+652 FNAKDAGDYTIVYK

-671 GVEVEKNFYITV
+671 GVEVEKEFYITV

>member
-41 ADAIAQQKAKLEAL
+41 ADAIAKQKSDLTELNEWLGKLRTEKPS
-55 NNELAQKVDQATY
+55 LADAIDARIKAN
-68 ATDKQA
+68 KQA
-74 LEARIAAN
+74 I
-82 EEVIAKLDD
+82 EELMAENFVT
-91 NYVSYGKLNAA
+91 YGKLNAA

-159 MEKALDYLV
+159 METALDYLV

-205 VSTGLCDEEYW
+205 VAGSEGSEYFNV
-216 KDATTGEKDNQLKK
+216 KGGKL
-230 NHVINGKDAGYIYVS
+230 VSNGDAGYIYVS
-245 LNPTELDPSC
+245 LNPTELDPAQ
-255 ITDLKLVDSQGNE
+255 ITELKLVDSQGNE
-268 AKGFTLGGL
+268 AKGFKLGDL
-277 KETSKVLTYGY
+277 TPTSKVLTYGY

-320 TAAKNV
+320 AAAKNV
-326 LDELKNPSKTNLQ
+326 LEELKNPSKTNLQ
-339 IADIATTLYRS
+339 VADIATTLYRS

-363 YYLYDATTGEMVKKT
+363 YYLYDATIGEMVKKT

-389 AVKPLSF
+389 AVKPLGF
-396 NFAKD
+396 NFAKN

-409 AGLDRDWFPTLSDN
+409 SGLDRDWFPTLSDN
-423 LSRIMSSLENVKFE
+423 LSRIMSSLEDVKFE

-450 GVTADEVDGNVV
+450 GVTAENVDGNVV
-462 FKNGNNEVATI
+462 FKNGTEVVATI

-478 EKEGETTVTIGT
+478 KQEGETIVGT
-490 ETKTQYIYKLT
+490 GADAKKQYIYKLT
-501 VKDDTMLKPVIE
+501 VKDDTMLKPVID

-544 PKLNSLLKKITSNVA
+544 PKLNSLVKKITSNIA
-559 NANRLLQP
+559 NVNRLLQP

-610 PAYKKSIYVLDEKG
+610 PAYKKSIYVKD
-624 DIAKGAEILVDGTNY
+624 AKNGAAILVDGKEIKEGDT
-639 GQTPFTGNVHKIV
+639 FSGNVHKIV
-652 FNAKDAGNYTIVYK
+652 FNAKDVGDYTIVYK

-671 GVEVEKNFYITV
+671 GVEVEKEFYITV

>member
-41 ADAIAQQKAKLEAL
+41 ADAIAKQKSDLTELNEWLGKLRTEKPS
-55 NNELAQKVDQATY
+55 LADAIDARIKAN
-68 ATDKQA
+68 KQA
-74 LEARIAAN
+74 I
-82 EEVIAKLDD
+82 EELMAENFVT
-91 NYVSYGKLNAA
+91 YGKLNAA

-159 MEKALDYLV
+159 METALDYLV

-205 VSTGLCDEEYW
+205 VAGSEGSEYFNV
-216 KDATTGEKDNQLKK
+216 KGGKL
-230 NHVINGKDAGYIYVS
+230 VSNGDAGYIYVS
-245 LNPTELDPSC
+245 LNPTELDPAQ
-255 ITDLKLVDSQGNE
+255 ITELKLVDSQGNE
-268 AKGFTLGGL
+268 AKGFKLGDL
-277 KETSKVLTYGY
+277 TPTSKVLTYGY

-320 TAAKNV
+320 AAAKNV
-326 LDELKNPSKTNLQ
+326 LEELKNPSKTNLQ
-339 IADIATTLYRS
+339 VADIATTLYRS

-389 AVKPLSF
+389 AVKPLGF
-396 NFAKD
+396 NFAKN

-409 AGLDRDWFPTLSDN
+409 SGLDRDWFPTLSDN
-423 LSRIMSSLENVKFE
+423 LSRIMSSLEDVKFE

-450 GVTADEVDGNVV
+450 GVTAENVDGNVV
-462 FKNGNNEVATI
+462 FKNGTEVVATI

-478 EKEGETTVTIGT
+478 KQEGETIVGT
-490 ETKTQYIYKLT
+490 GADAKKQYIYKLT
-501 VKDDTMLKPVIE
+501 VKDDTMLKPVID

-544 PKLNSLLKKITSNVA
+544 PKLNSLVKKITSNIA
-559 NANRLLQP
+559 NVNRLLQP

-610 PAYKKSIYVLDEKG
+610 PAYKKSISVLEKG
-624 DIAKGAEILVDGTNY
+624 ATVTLTNGKSAAEPFDGSINK
-639 GQTPFTGNVHKIV
+639 VI
-652 FNAKDAGNYTIVYK
+652 FNAEKAGSYTIVYK
-666 AVDYS
+666 AIDYS
-671 GVEVEKNFYITV
+671 GVEVEKTFNV
-683 K
+683 NVVE

>member
-23 VSCTDHESDSAY
+23 VSCTDNESDSAY

-41 ADAIAQQKAKLEAL
+41 ADAIAKQKADLL
-55 NNELAQKVDQATY
+55 NLNEWLGELKKQNPSLADAIDARIKAN
-68 ATDKQA
+68 KQA
-74 LEARIAAN
+74 IADL
-82 EEVIAKLDD
+82 LDD
-91 NYVSYGKLNAA
+91 TFVTYGKLNAA
-102 IDGSKA
+102 IEGSEA
-108 YTDSLVKSE
+108 YQGLKSE
-117 IGAIE
+117 IAAVE

-129 LANARLDS
+129 LAFTRMDS
-137 ALQAQIDT
+137 ALQAKIDT
-145 LGKQVNSIDEMQKK
+145 LGTQVNSIEEMQNK
-159 MEKALDYLV
+159 MKTALDFLV

-205 VSTGLCDEEYW
+205 VAGSEGSEYFNV
-216 KDATTGEKDNQLKK
+216 KGGKL
-230 NHVINGKDAGYIYVS
+230 VSNGDAGYIYVS
-245 LNPTELDPSC
+245 LNPTELDPAQ
-255 ITDLKLVDSQGNE
+255 ITELKLVDSQGNE
-268 AKGFTLGGL
+268 AKGFKLGDL
-277 KETSKVLTYGY
+277 TPTSKVLTYGY

-320 TAAKNV
+320 AAAKNV
-326 LDELKNPSKTNLQ
+326 LEELKNPSKTNLQ
-339 IADIATTLYRS
+339 VADIATTLYRS

-389 AVKPLSF
+389 AVKPLGF
-396 NFAKD
+396 NFAKN

-409 AGLDRDWFPTLSDN
+409 SGLDRDWFPTLSDN
-423 LSRIMSSLENVKFE
+423 LSRIMSSLEDVKFE

-450 GVTADEVDGNVV
+450 GVTAENVDGNVV
-462 FKNGNNEVATI
+462 FKDDRGVVATI

-478 EKEGETTVTIGT
+478 KEEGVAIVSTGTDEK
-490 ETKTQYIYKLT
+490 KQYIYKLT
-501 VKDDTMLKPVIE
+501 VKDDTMLKPVID

-544 PKLNSLLKKITSNVA
+544 PKLNSLVKKITSNIA
-559 NANRLLQP
+559 NVNRLLQP

-610 PAYKKSIYVLDEKG
+610 PAYKKSIYVKD
-624 DIAKGAEILVDGTNY
+624 AKNGAAILVDGKEIKEGDT
-639 GQTPFTGNVHKIV
+639 FSGNVHKIV
-652 FNAKDAGNYTIVYK
+652 FNAKDAGDYTIVYK

-671 GVEVEKNFYITV
+671 GVEVEKEFYITV

>member
-41 ADAIAQQKAKLEAL
+41 ADAIAKQKSDLTELNEWLGKLRTEKPS
-55 NNELAQKVDQATY
+55 LADAIDARIKAN
-68 ATDKQA
+68 KQA
-74 LEARIAAN
+74 I
-82 EEVIAKLDD
+82 EELMAENFVT
-91 NYVSYGKLNAA
+91 YGKLNAA

-159 MEKALDYLV
+159 METALDYLV

-205 VSTGLCDEEYW
+205 VSTGQCDGEYW
-216 KDATTGEKDNQLKK
+216 KDNALKN
-230 NHVINGKDAGYIYVS
+230 NHLINGKDAGYIYVS

-255 ITDLKLVDSQGNE
+255 ITELKLVDSQGNE
-268 AKGFTLGGL
+268 AKGFKLGDL

-320 TAAKNV
+320 AAAKNV
-326 LDELKNPSKTNLQ
+326 LEKLKNPSKTNLQ

-350 LNNQLKAYTVKAT
+350 LNNQLKAYTVKVT
-363 YYLYDATTGEMVKKT
+363 YYLYDATKGEMVKKT

-401 NQYLAKIA
+401 NQYLSKIA
-409 AGLDRDWFPTLSDN
+409 ASLDRDWFPTLSDN
-423 LSRIMSSLENVKFE
+423 LSRIMSSLEDVKFE

-450 GVTADEVDGNVV
+450 GVTAEEVDGNVV
-462 FKNGNNEVATI
+462 FKNGNTEVATI

-478 EKEGETTVTIGT
+478 EKEGETTVTIGSG

-501 VKDDTMLKPVIE
+501 VKDDTMLKPVID

-544 PKLNSLLKKITSNVA
+544 PKLNSLLKKITSNIA

-567 TLLYVDQNN
+567 TLLYVDQND

-587 GSRFTGRGATV
+587 GSRFTGTGATV

-610 PAYKKSIYVLDEKG
+610 PAYKKSIYVEG
-624 DIAKGAEILVDGTNY
+624 AKNGAAILVDGKEIKEGDT
-639 GQTPFTGNVHKIV
+639 FSGNVHKIV
-652 FNAKDAGNYTIVYK
+652 FNAPETGDYTIVYK

-671 GVEVEKNFYITV
+671 GVEVEKKFYITV

>member
-41 ADAIAQQKAKLEAL
+41 ADAIAKQKSDLTELNEWLGKLRTEKPS
-55 NNELAQKVDQATY
+55 LADAIDARIKAN
-68 ATDKQA
+68 KQA
-74 LEARIAAN
+74 I
-82 EEVIAKLDD
+82 EELMAENFVT
-91 NYVSYGKLNAA
+91 YGKLNAA

-159 MEKALDYLV
+159 METALDYLV

-205 VSTGLCDEEYW
+205 VAGSEGSEYFNV
-216 KDATTGEKDNQLKK
+216 KGGKL
-230 NHVINGKDAGYIYVS
+230 VSNGDAGYIYVS
-245 LNPTELDPSC
+245 LNPTELDPAQ
-255 ITDLKLVDSQGNE
+255 ITELKLVDSQGNE
-268 AKGFTLGGL
+268 AKGFKLGDL
-277 KETSKVLTYGY
+277 TPTSKVLTYGY

-320 TAAKNV
+320 AAAKNV
-326 LDELKNPSKTNLQ
+326 LEELKNPSKTNLQ
-339 IADIATTLYRS
+339 VADIATTLYRS

-389 AVKPLSF
+389 AVKPLGF
-396 NFAKD
+396 NFAKN

-409 AGLDRDWFPTLSDN
+409 SGLDRDWFPTLSDN
-423 LSRIMSSLENVKFE
+423 LSRIMSSLEDVKFE

-450 GVTADEVDGNVV
+450 GVTAENVDGNVV
-462 FKNGNNEVATI
+462 FKNGTEVVATI

-478 EKEGETTVTIGT
+478 KQEGETIVGT
-490 ETKTQYIYKLT
+490 GADAKKQYIYKLT
-501 VKDDTMLKPVIE
+501 VKDDTMLKPVID

-544 PKLNSLLKKITSNVA
+544 PKLNSLVKKITSNIA
-559 NANRLLQP
+559 NVNRLLQP

-610 PAYKKSIYVLDEKG
+610 PAYKKSIYVKD
-624 DIAKGAEILVDGTNY
+624 AKNGAAILVDGKEIKEGDT
-639 GQTPFTGNVHKIV
+639 FSGNVHKIV
-652 FNAKDAGNYTIVYK
+652 FNAKDAGDYTIVYK

-671 GVEVEKNFYITV
+671 GVEVEKEFYITV

>member
-23 VSCTDHESDSAY
+23 VSCTDNESDSAY

-41 ADAIAQQKAKLEAL
+41 ADAIAKQKADLL
-55 NNELAQKVDQATY
+55 NLNEWLGELKKQNPSLADAIDARIKAN
-68 ATDKQA
+68 KQA
-74 LEARIAAN
+74 IADL
-82 EEVIAKLDD
+82 LDD
-91 NYVSYGKLNAA
+91 TFVTYGKLNAA
-102 IDGSKA
+102 IEGSEA
-108 YTDSLVKSE
+108 YQGLKSE
-117 IGAIE
+117 IAAVE

-159 MEKALDYLV
+159 METALDYLV

-205 VSTGLCDEEYW
+205 VAGSEGSEYFNV
-216 KDATTGEKDNQLKK
+216 KGGKL
-230 NHVINGKDAGYIYVS
+230 VSNGDAGYIYVS
-245 LNPTELDPSC
+245 LNPTELDPAQ
-255 ITDLKLVDSQGNE
+255 ITELKLVDSQGNE
-268 AKGFTLGGL
+268 AKGFKLGDL
-277 KETSKVLTYGY
+277 TPTSKVLTYGY

-320 TAAKNV
+320 AAAKNV
-326 LDELKNPSKTNLQ
+326 LEELKNPSKTNLQ
-339 IADIATTLYRS
+339 VADIATTLYRS

-389 AVKPLSF
+389 AVKPLGF
-396 NFAKD
+396 NFAKN

-409 AGLDRDWFPTLSDN
+409 SGLDRDWFPTLSDN
-423 LSRIMSSLENVKFE
+423 LSRIMSSLEDVKFE

-450 GVTADEVDGNVV
+450 GVTAENVDGNVV
-462 FKNGNNEVATI
+462 FKNGTADVATI

-478 EKEGETTVTIGT
+478 KQEGVTSVGT
-490 ETKTQYIYKLT
+490 GDDAKNQYIYKLT
-501 VKDDTMLKPVIE
+501 VKDDTMLKPVID

-544 PKLNSLLKKITSNVA
+544 PKLNSLVKKITSNIA
-559 NANRLLQP
+559 NVNRLLQP

-610 PAYKKSIYVLDEKG
+610 PAYKKSIYVKD
-624 DIAKGAEILVDGTNY
+624 AKNGAAILVDGKEIKEGDT
-639 GQTPFTGNVHKIV
+639 FSGNVHKIV
-652 FNAKDAGNYTIVYK
+652 FNAKDAGDYTIVYK

-671 GVEVEKNFYITV
+671 GVEVEKEFYITV

>member
-41 ADAIAQQKAKLEAL
+41 ADAIAKQKSDLTELNEWLGKLRTEKPS
-55 NNELAQKVDQATY
+55 LADAIDARIKAN
-68 ATDKQA
+68 KQA
-74 LEARIAAN
+74 I
-82 EEVIAKLDD
+82 EELMAENFVT
-91 NYVSYGKLNAA
+91 YGKLNAA

-159 MEKALDYLV
+159 METALDYLV

-205 VSTGLCDEEYW
+205 VAGSEGSEYFNV
-216 KDATTGEKDNQLKK
+216 KGGKL
-230 NHVINGKDAGYIYVS
+230 VSNGDAGYIYVS

-255 ITDLKLVDSQGNE
+255 ITELKLVDSQGNE
-268 AKGFTLGGL
+268 AKGFKLGDL

-320 TAAKNV
+320 AAAKNV
-326 LDELKNPSKTNLQ
+326 LEKLKNPSKTNLQ

-350 LNNQLKAYTVKAT
+350 LNNQLKAYTVKVT
-363 YYLYDATTGEMVKKT
+363 YYLYDATKGEMVKKT

-401 NQYLAKIA
+401 NQYLSKIA
-409 AGLDRDWFPTLSDN
+409 ASLDRDWFPTLSDN
-423 LSRIMSSLENVKFE
+423 LSRIMSSLEDVKFE

-450 GVTADEVDGNVV
+450 DVTAEEVDGNVV
-462 FKNGNNEVATI
+462 FKNGNTEVATI

-478 EKEGETTVTIGT
+478 EKEGEMTVTIGSS

-501 VKDDTMLKPVIE
+501 VKDDTMLKPVID

-544 PKLNSLLKKITSNVA
+544 PKLNSLLKKITSNIA

-567 TLLYVDQNN
+567 TLLYVDQND

-587 GSRFTGRGATV
+587 GSRFTGTGATV
-598 MVATTYTAEYLA
+598 MVATAYTAEYLA
-610 PAYKKSIYVLDEKG
+610 PAYKKSIYVEG
-624 DIAKGAEILVDGTNY
+624 AKNGAAILVDGKEIKEGDT
-639 GQTPFTGNVHKIV
+639 FSGNVHKIV
-652 FNAKDAGNYTIVYK
+652 FNAPETGDYTIVYK

-671 GVEVEKNFYITV
+671 GVEVEKKFYITV

>member
-41 ADAIAQQKAKLEAL
+41 ADAIAKQKSDLTELNEWLGKLRTEKPS
-55 NNELAQKVDQATY
+55 LADAIDARIKAN
-68 ATDKQA
+68 KQA
-74 LEARIAAN
+74 I
-82 EEVIAKLDD
+82 EELMAENFVT
-91 NYVSYGKLNAA
+91 YGKLNAA

-159 MEKALDYLV
+159 METALDYLV

-205 VSTGLCDEEYW
+205 VAGSEGSEYFNV
-216 KDATTGEKDNQLKK
+216 KGGKL
-230 NHVINGKDAGYIYVS
+230 VSNGDAGYIYVS
-245 LNPTELDPSC
+245 LNPTELDPAQ
-255 ITDLKLVDSQGNE
+255 ITELKLVDSQGNE
-268 AKGFTLGGL
+268 AKGFKLGDL
-277 KETSKVLTYGY
+277 TPTSKVLTYGY

-320 TAAKNV
+320 AAAKNV
-326 LDELKNPSKTNLQ
+326 LEELKNPSKTNLQ
-339 IADIATTLYRS
+339 VADIATTLYRS

-389 AVKPLSF
+389 AVKPLGF
-396 NFAKD
+396 NFAKN
-401 NQYLAKIA
+401 NQYLANIA
-409 AGLDRDWFPTLSDN
+409 SGLDRDWFPTLSDN
-423 LSRIMSSLENVKFE
+423 LSRIMSSLEDVKFE

-450 GVTADEVDGNVV
+450 GVTAENVDGNVV
-462 FKNGNNEVATI
+462 FKNGTEVVATI

-478 EKEGETTVTIGT
+478 KQEGETIVGT
-490 ETKTQYIYKLT
+490 GADAKKQYIYKLT
-501 VKDDTMLKPVIE
+501 VKDDTMLKPVID

-544 PKLNSLLKKITSNVA
+544 PKLNSLVKKITSNIA
-559 NANRLLQP
+559 NVNRLLQP

-610 PAYKKSIYVLDEKG
+610 PAYKKSIYVKD
-624 DIAKGAEILVDGTNY
+624 AKNGAAILVDGKEIKEGDT
-639 GQTPFTGNVHKIV
+639 FSGNVHKIV
-652 FNAKDAGNYTIVYK
+652 FNAKDAGDYTIVYK

-671 GVEVEKNFYITV
+671 GVEVEKEFYITV

>member
-23 VSCTDHESDSAY
+23 VSCTDNESDSAY

-41 ADAIAQQKAKLEAL
+41 ADAIAKQKADLL
-55 NNELAQKVDQATY
+55 NLNEWLGELKKQNPSLADAIDARIKAN
-68 ATDKQA
+68 KQA
-74 LEARIAAN
+74 IADL
-82 EEVIAKLDD
+82 LDD
-91 NYVSYGKLNAA
+91 TFVTYGKLNAA
-102 IDGSKA
+102 IEGSEA
-108 YTDSLVKSE
+108 YQGLKSE
-117 IGAIE
+117 IAAVE

-159 MEKALDYLV
+159 METALDYLV

-205 VSTGLCDEEYW
+205 VAGSEGSEYFNV
-216 KDATTGEKDNQLKK
+216 KGGKL
-230 NHVINGKDAGYIYVS
+230 VSNGDAGYIYVS
-245 LNPTELDPSC
+245 LNPTELDPAQ
-255 ITDLKLVDSQGNE
+255 ITELKLVDSQGNE
-268 AKGFTLGGL
+268 AKGFKLGDL
-277 KETSKVLTYGY
+277 TPTSKVLTYGY

-320 TAAKNV
+320 AAAKNV
-326 LDELKNPSKTNLQ
+326 LEELKNPSKTNLQ
-339 IADIATTLYRS
+339 VADIATTLYRS

-389 AVKPLSF
+389 AVKPLGF
-396 NFAKD
+396 NFAKN

-409 AGLDRDWFPTLSDN
+409 SGLDRDWFPTLSDN
-423 LSRIMSSLENVKFE
+423 LSRIMSSLEDVKFE

-450 GVTADEVDGNVV
+450 GVTAENVDGNVV
-462 FKNGNNEVATI
+462 FNDGTADVATI

-478 EKEGETTVTIGT
+478 KLEGVTSVGT
-490 ETKTQYIYKLT
+490 GDDAKNQYIYKLT
-501 VKDDTMLKPVIE
+501 VKDDTMLKPVID

-544 PKLNSLLKKITSNVA
+544 PKLNSLVKKITSNIA
-559 NANRLLQP
+559 NVNRLLQP

-610 PAYKKSIYVLDEKG
+610 PAYKKSIYVKD
-624 DIAKGAEILVDGTNY
+624 AKNGAAILVDGKEIKEGDT
-639 GQTPFTGNVHKIV
+639 FSGNVHKIV
-652 FNAKDAGNYTIVYK
+652 FNAKDAGDYTIVYK

-671 GVEVEKNFYITV
+671 GVEVEKEFYITV

>member
-41 ADAIAQQKAKLEAL
+41 ADAIAKQKSDLTELNEWLGKLRTEKPS
-55 NNELAQKVDQATY
+55 LADAIDARIKAN
-68 ATDKQA
+68 KQA
-74 LEARIAAN
+74 IDSLMAEN
-82 EEVIAKLDD
+82 FVT
-91 NYVSYGKLNAA
+91 YGKLNAA

-216 KDATTGEKDNQLKK
+216 KDNQLKN

-326 LDELKNPSKTNLQ
+326 LEELKNPSKTNLQ
-339 IADIATTLYRS
+339 VADIATTLYRS
-350 LNNQLKAYTVKAT
+350 LNNQLKAYTVKVT

-396 NFAKD
+396 NFAKN

-409 AGLDRDWFPTLSDN
+409 SGLDRDWFPTLSDN
-423 LSRIMSSLENVKFE
+423 LSRIMSSLEDVKFE

-450 GVTADEVDGNVV
+450 GVTAENVDGNVV
-462 FKNGNNEVATI
+462 FKNGNTEVATI

-478 EKEGETTVTIGT
+478 EQQGKTTVTIGSGS
-490 ETKTQYIYKLT
+490 ESKTQYIYKLT
-501 VKDDTMLKPVIE
+501 VKDDTMLKPVID

-544 PKLNSLLKKITSNVA
+544 PKLNSLLKKITSNIA

-624 DIAKGAEILVDGTNY
+624 NKTKGAEILVNGTNY
-639 GQTPFTGNVHKIV
+639 GETPFSGNVHKIV

>member
-23 VSCTDHESDSAY
+23 VSCTDNESDSAY

-41 ADAIAQQKAKLEAL
+41 ADAIAKQKADLL
-55 NNELAQKVDQATY
+55 NLNEWLGELKKQNPSLADAIDARIKAN
-68 ATDKQA
+68 KQA
-74 LEARIAAN
+74 IADL
-82 EEVIAKLDD
+82 LDD
-91 NYVSYGKLNAA
+91 TFVTYGKLNAA
-102 IDGSKA
+102 IEGSEA
-108 YTDSLVKSE
+108 YQGLKSE
-117 IGAIE
+117 IAAVE

-159 MEKALDYLV
+159 METALDYLV

-205 VSTGLCDEEYW
+205 VAGSEGSEYFNV
-216 KDATTGEKDNQLKK
+216 KGGKL
-230 NHVINGKDAGYIYVS
+230 VSNGDAGYIYVS
-245 LNPTELDPSC
+245 LNPTELDPAQ
-255 ITDLKLVDSQGNE
+255 ITELKLVDSQGNE
-268 AKGFTLGGL
+268 AKGFKLGDL
-277 KETSKVLTYGY
+277 TPTSKVLTYGY

-320 TAAKNV
+320 AAAKNV
-326 LDELKNPSKTNLQ
+326 LEELKNPSKTNLQ
-339 IADIATTLYRS
+339 VADIATTLYRS

-389 AVKPLSF
+389 AVKPLGF
-396 NFAKD
+396 NFAKN

-409 AGLDRDWFPTLSDN
+409 SGLDRDWFPTLSDN
-423 LSRIMSSLENVKFE
+423 LSRIMSSLEDVKFE

-450 GVTADEVDGNVV
+450 GVTAENVDGNVV
-462 FKNGNNEVATI
+462 FKNGTEVVATI

-478 EKEGETTVTIGT
+478 KQEGVTSVGT
-490 ETKTQYIYKLT
+490 GDDAKNQYIYKLT
-501 VKDDTMLKPVIE
+501 VKDDTMLKPVID

-544 PKLNSLLKKITSNVA
+544 PKLNSLVKKITSNIA
-559 NANRLLQP
+559 NVNRLLQP

-610 PAYKKSIYVLDEKG
+610 PAYKKSIYVKD
-624 DIAKGAEILVDGTNY
+624 AKNGAAILVDGKEIKDGDT
-639 GQTPFTGNVHKIV
+639 FSGNVHKIV
-652 FNAKDAGNYTIVYK
+652 FNAKDAGDYTIVYK

-671 GVEVEKNFYITV
+671 GEVVEKEFYITV

>member
-1 MKRQLTSI
+1 MGDAIDGRIQENKQAI
-9 LLFSALLVGGASTF
+9 ADLLDDTF
-23 VSCTDHESDSAY
+23 VT
-35 NTSVSL
+35 
-41 ADAIAQQKAKLEAL
+41 
-55 NNELAQKVDQATY
+55 
-68 ATDKQA
+68 
-74 LEARIAAN
+74 
-82 EEVIAKLDD
+82 
-91 NYVSYGKLNAA
+91 YGKLNAA
-102 IDGSKA
+102 IEASQA
-108 YTDSLVKSE
+108 YQGLKSE
-117 IGAIE
+117 IAAVE
-122 KLRKTDS
+122 RLRATDS
-129 LANARLDS
+129 LAFARMDS
-137 ALQAQIDT
+137 TLQAKIDT
-145 LGKQVNSIDEMQKK
+145 LGTKVNSIEEMQDK
-159 MEKALDYLV
+159 MKTALDFLV

-205 VSTGLCDEEYW
+205 VAGSEGSEYFNDV
-216 KDATTGEKDNQLKK
+216 KGGKL
-230 NHVINGKDAGYIYVS
+230 VSNGDAGYIYVS
-245 LNPTELDPSC
+245 LNPTELDPAQ
-255 ITDLKLVDSQGNE
+255 ITELKLVDSQGNE
-268 AKGFTLGGL
+268 AKGFKLGDL
-277 KETSKVLTYGY
+277 TPTSKVLTYGY

-320 TAAKNV
+320 AAAKNV
-326 LDELKNPSKTNLQ
+326 LEELKNPSKTNLQ
-339 IADIATTLYRS
+339 VADIATTLYRS

-389 AVKPLSF
+389 AVKPLGF
-396 NFAKD
+396 NFANN

-409 AGLDRDWFPTLSDN
+409 SGLDRDWFPTLSDN
-423 LSRIMSSLENVKFE
+423 LSRIMSSLEDVKFE

-450 GVTADEVDGNVV
+450 GVTAENVDGNVV
-462 FKNGNNEVATI
+462 FKNGTEVVATI

-478 EKEGETTVTIGT
+478 KQEGETIVGT
-490 ETKTQYIYKLT
+490 GAEAKNQYIYKLT
-501 VKDDTMLKPVIE
+501 VKDDTMLKPVID

-544 PKLNSLLKKITSNVA
+544 PKLNSLVKKITSNIA
-559 NANRLLQP
+559 NVNRLLQP

-610 PAYKKSIYVLDEKG
+610 PAYKKSIYVKD
-624 DIAKGAEILVDGTNY
+624 AKNGAAILVDGKEIKEGDT
-639 GQTPFTGNVHKIV
+639 FSGNVHKIV
-652 FNAKDAGNYTIVYK
+652 FNAKDAGDYTIVYK
-666 AVDYS
+666 AVDYF
-671 GVEVEKNFYITV
+671 GVEVEKEFYITV

>member
-23 VSCTDHESDSAY
+23 VSCTDNESDSAY

-41 ADAIAQQKAKLEAL
+41 ADAIAKQKADLL
-55 NNELAQKVDQATY
+55 NLNEWLGELKKQNPSLADAIDARIKAN
-68 ATDKQA
+68 KQA
-74 LEARIAAN
+74 IADL
-82 EEVIAKLDD
+82 LDD
-91 NYVSYGKLNAA
+91 TFVTYGKLNAA
-102 IDGSKA
+102 IEGSEA
-108 YTDSLVKSE
+108 YQGLKSE
-117 IGAIE
+117 IAAVE

-129 LANARLDS
+129 LAFTRMDS
-137 ALQAQIDT
+137 ALQAKIDT
-145 LGKQVNSIDEMQKK
+145 LGTQVNSIEEMQNK
-159 MEKALDYLV
+159 MKTALDFLV

-205 VSTGLCDEEYW
+205 VAGSEGSEYFNV
-216 KDATTGEKDNQLKK
+216 KGGKL
-230 NHVINGKDAGYIYVS
+230 VSNGDAGYIYVS
-245 LNPTELDPSC
+245 LNPTELDPAQ
-255 ITDLKLVDSQGNE
+255 ITELKLVDSQGNE
-268 AKGFTLGGL
+268 AKGFKLGDL
-277 KETSKVLTYGY
+277 TPTSKVLTYGY

-320 TAAKNV
+320 AAAKNV
-326 LDELKNPSKTNLQ
+326 LEELKNPSKTNLQ
-339 IADIATTLYRS
+339 VADIATTLYRS

-389 AVKPLSF
+389 AVKPLGF
-396 NFAKD
+396 NFAKN

-409 AGLDRDWFPTLSDN
+409 SGLDRDWFPTLSDN
-423 LSRIMSSLENVKFE
+423 LSRIMSSLEDVKFE

-450 GVTADEVDGNVV
+450 GVTAENVDGNVV
-462 FKNGNNEVATI
+462 FKNGREVVATI

-478 EKEGETTVTIGT
+478 KQEGVTIVGT
-490 ETKTQYIYKLT
+490 GVDVKNQYIYKLT
-501 VKDDTMLKPVIE
+501 VKDDTMLKPVID

-544 PKLNSLLKKITSNVA
+544 PKLNSLVKKITSNIA
-559 NANRLLQP
+559 NVNRLLQP

-610 PAYKKSIYVLDEKG
+610 PAYKKSIYVKD
-624 DIAKGAEILVDGTNY
+624 AKNGAAILVDGKEIKEGDT
-639 GQTPFTGNVHKIV
+639 FSGNVHKIV
-652 FNAKDAGNYTIVYK
+652 FNAKDAGDYTIVYK

-671 GVEVEKNFYITV
+671 GVEVEKEFYITV

>member
-41 ADAIAQQKAKLEAL
+41 ADAIAKQKSDLTELNEWLGKLRTEKPS
-55 NNELAQKVDQATY
+55 LADAIDARIKAN
-68 ATDKQA
+68 KQA
-74 LEARIAAN
+74 I
-82 EEVIAKLDD
+82 EELMAENFVT
-91 NYVSYGKLNAA
+91 YGKLNAA

-159 MEKALDYLV
+159 METALDYLV

-205 VSTGLCDEEYW
+205 VAGSEGSEYFNV
-216 KDATTGEKDNQLKK
+216 KGGKL
-230 NHVINGKDAGYIYVS
+230 VSNGDAGYIYVS
-245 LNPTELDPSC
+245 LNPTELDPAQ
-255 ITDLKLVDSQGNE
+255 ITELKLVDSQGNE
-268 AKGFTLGGL
+268 AKGFKLGDL
-277 KETSKVLTYGY
+277 TPTSKVLTYGY

-320 TAAKNV
+320 AAAKNV
-326 LDELKNPSKTNLQ
+326 LEELKNPSKTNLQ
-339 IADIATTLYRS
+339 VADIATTLYRS

-389 AVKPLSF
+389 AVKPLGF
-396 NFAKD
+396 NFAKN

-409 AGLDRDWFPTLSDN
+409 SGLDRDWFPTLSDN
-423 LSRIMSSLENVKFE
+423 LSRIMSSLEDVKFE

-450 GVTADEVDGNVV
+450 GVTAENVDGNVV
-462 FKNGNNEVATI
+462 FKNGTEDVATI

-478 EKEGETTVTIGT
+478 KQEGETIVGT
-490 ETKTQYIYKLT
+490 GADAKKQYIYKLT
-501 VKDDTMLKPVIE
+501 VKDDTMLKPVID

-544 PKLNSLLKKITSNVA
+544 PKLNSLVKKITSNIA
-559 NANRLLQP
+559 NVNRLLQP

-610 PAYKKSIYVLDEKG
+610 PAYKKSIYVKD
-624 DIAKGAEILVDGTNY
+624 AKNGAAILVDGKEIKEGDT
-639 GQTPFTGNVHKIV
+639 FSGNVHKIV
-652 FNAKDAGNYTIVYK
+652 FNAKDAGDYTIVYK

-671 GVEVEKNFYITV
+671 GVEVEKEFYITV

>member
-41 ADAIAQQKAKLEAL
+41 ADAIAKQKSDLTDL
-55 NNELAQKVDQATY
+55 NEWLGELKKQNPSLADAIDARIKAN
-68 ATDKQA
+68 KQA
-74 LEARIAAN
+74 IADL
-82 EEVIAKLDD
+82 LDD
-91 NYVSYGKLNAA
+91 TFVTYGKLNAA
-102 IDGSKA
+102 IEGSEA
-108 YTDSLVKSE
+108 YQGLKSE
-117 IGAIE
+117 IAAVE

-159 MEKALDYLV
+159 METALDYLV

-205 VSTGLCDEEYW
+205 VAGSEGSEYFNV
-216 KDATTGEKDNQLKK
+216 KGGKL
-230 NHVINGKDAGYIYVS
+230 VSNGDAGYIYVS
-245 LNPTELDPSC
+245 LNPTELDPAQ
-255 ITDLKLVDSQGNE
+255 ITELKLVDSQGNE
-268 AKGFTLGGL
+268 AKGFKLGDL
-277 KETSKVLTYGY
+277 TPTSKVLTYGY

-320 TAAKNV
+320 AAAKNV
-326 LDELKNPSKTNLQ
+326 LEELKNPSKTNLQ
-339 IADIATTLYRS
+339 VADIATTLYRS

-389 AVKPLSF
+389 AVKPLGF
-396 NFAKD
+396 NFAKN

-409 AGLDRDWFPTLSDN
+409 SGLDRDWFPTLSDN
-423 LSRIMSSLENVKFE
+423 LSRIMSSLEDFKIDEKQNI
-437 NKELSVYSFVAAL
+437 SVISFVASL
-450 GVTADEVDGNVV
+450 GVEAENVGNDVV
-462 FKNGNNEVATI
+462 FNKGAQNAITI
-473 KNATV
+473 KNASV
-478 EKEGETTVTIGT
+478 EEVGSVEVNVGNTNDQK
-490 ETKTQYIYKLT
+490 KQYIYKLT
-501 VKDDTMLKPVIE
+501 VKDDEMLTPIIKN
-513 EINNTIAG
+513 INNTIAG

-531 AAMKYTEKYDNYV
+531 TALKFSEKYDNYV
-544 PKLNSLLKKITSNVA
+544 PKLNSLLHKVTSNIGNV
-559 NANRLLQP
+559 NRLLQP
-567 TLLYVDQNN
+567 TLMYVDQND

-587 GSRFTGRGATV
+587 GSRFTGKGATI

-610 PAYKKSIYVLDEKG
+610 PAYKKSIYVKD
-624 DIAKGAEILVDGTNY
+624 AKNGAAILVDGKEIKEGDT
-639 GQTPFTGNVHKIV
+639 FSGNVHKIV
-652 FNAKDAGNYTIVYK
+652 FNAKDAGDYTIVYK

-671 GVEVEKNFYITV
+671 GEVVEKEFYITV

>member
-23 VSCTDHESDSAY
+23 VSCTDNESDSAY

-41 ADAIAQQKAKLEAL
+41 ADAIAKQKAELTTL
-55 NNELAQKVDQATY
+55 NQWLGDLKNKSSLGDAIDGRIQEN
-68 ATDKQA
+68 KQA
-74 LEARIAAN
+74 IADL
-82 EEVIAKLDD
+82 LDD
-91 NYVSYGKLNAA
+91 TFVTYGKLNAA
-102 IDGSKA
+102 IEASQA
-108 YTDSLVKSE
+108 YQGLKSE
-117 IGAIE
+117 IAAVE
-122 KLRKTDS
+122 RLRATDS
-129 LANARLDS
+129 LAFARMDS
-137 ALQAQIDT
+137 TLQAKIDT
-145 LGKQVNSIDEMQKK
+145 LGTKVNSIEEMQDK
-159 MEKALDYLV
+159 MKTALDFLV

-192 VGSQLNLAAAYYG
+192 VGSPLNLAAAYYG
-205 VSTGLCDEEYW
+205 VAGSEGSEYFNV
-216 KDATTGEKDNQLKK
+216 KGGKL
-230 NHVINGKDAGYIYVS
+230 VSNGDAGYIYVS
-245 LNPTELDPSC
+245 LNPTELDPAQ
-255 ITDLKLVDSQGNE
+255 ITELKLVDSQGNE
-268 AKGFTLGGL
+268 AKGFKLGDL
-277 KETSKVLTYGY
+277 TPTSKVLTYGY

-320 TAAKNV
+320 AAAKNV
-326 LDELKNPSKTNLQ
+326 LEELKNPSKTNLQ
-339 IADIATTLYRS
+339 VADIATTLYRS

-389 AVKPLSF
+389 AVKPLGF
-396 NFAKD
+396 NFAKN

-409 AGLDRDWFPTLSDN
+409 SGLDRDWFPTLSDN
-423 LSRIMSSLENVKFE
+423 LSRIMSSLEDVKFE

-450 GVTADEVDGNVV
+450 GVTAENVDGNVV
-462 FKNGNNEVATI
+462 FKNGTEVVATI

-478 EKEGETTVTIGT
+478 KQEGETIVGT
-490 ETKTQYIYKLT
+490 GAEAKNQYIYKLT
-501 VKDDTMLKPVIE
+501 VKDDTMLKPVID

-544 PKLNSLLKKITSNVA
+544 PKLNSLVKKITSNIA
-559 NANRLLQP
+559 NVNRLLQP

-610 PAYKKSIYVLDEKG
+610 PAYKKSIYVKD
-624 DIAKGAEILVDGTNY
+624 AKNGAAILVDGKEIKEGDT
-639 GQTPFTGNVHKIV
+639 FSGNVHKIV
-652 FNAKDAGNYTIVYK
+652 FNAKDAGDYTIVYK

-671 GVEVEKNFYITV
+671 GVEVEKEFYITV